1 MPQMTYTRRSFLAAA
16 GLGAAALAVRAA
28 ARGKSPRDARPNI
41 IVFLV
46 DDYDKYETSIC
57 GGKVLTP
64 NLDRLARQGVTFQ
77 NAHVTSTVCTPSRY
91 TFLTGRYASSSHSK
105 EFLDL
110 FPPGTQT
117 LPGFN
122 VCLEED
128 NMNVGA
134 VLAKNGYAT
143 GFVGK
148 YHVGPHHKDKAA
160 FKKLRLHD
168 IPKNTP
174 YSDEINKKMFAN
186 EKRLRT
192 LVKQRGFTWA
202 KNIYWENTK
211 APFQNHNP
219 EWTIEAALEFVELH
233 KDRPFYLHYATT
245 LLHGPN
251 GSWHKSLSHPKV
263 TGEGV
268 IDRKLSAMPPR
279 DSVMQRIRNAG
290 LTKNEAGYL
299 WMDDSL
305 GVLLDKLDKLG
316 VAENTVILFIA
327 DHGSGNKGSLHKKRG
342 TEVPCLMRWPAG
354 MSKGVRCNSLIQ
366 NTDFAATWFELAQV
380 KLPAKYRMDGVSLV
394 PLFKA
399 PNRSVRDY
407 VYCEMGAARSVK
419 TRDYSYIA
427 LRYAKEQVQAVRA
440 GDRRTIKAAVGLSGG
455 VARSFA
461 NHPDAFAADQLYDLK
476 ADPDAQKNLAGDPRH
491 AKTLDKMKKSLTA
504 ALKRIPNRPFGEFA
518 PGGNA
523 APGGKYDDVLA
534 ALRKA
539 AGETKKQKKTKK
551 TSKKP

>member
-1 MPQMTYTRRSFLAAA
+1 MPQVTYTRRSFLAAA
-16 GLGAAALAVRAA
+16 GLGAAAMSARAL
-28 ARGKSPRDARPNI
+28 ARGKNARDGRPNI
-41 IVFLV
+41 IVFLL
-46 DDYDKYETSIC
+46 DDCDKYETSVY

-64 NLDRLARQGVTFQ
+64 NLDRLSRQGLTFH

-91 TFLTGRYASSSHSK
+91 TFLTGRYASSSYFK
-105 EFLDL
+105 EFLEL

-122 VCLEED
+122 VGLEDD

-134 VLAKNGYAT
+134 VLARNGYAT

-148 YHVGPHHKDKAA
+148 YHVGPHLRDNASV
-160 FKKLRLHD
+160 KKLGLHD

-174 YSDEINKKMFAN
+174 YSDEINKQMFAN

-192 LVKQRGFTWA
+192 LIKQRGFTWA

-219 EWTIEAALEFVELH
+219 EWTIEAALEFVELN

-251 GSWHKSLSHPKV
+251 GSWHKSLSRPEV

-268 IDRKLSAMPPR
+268 IDRKLSTMPPR
-279 DSVMQRIRNAG
+279 DSVMRRIRKAG
-290 LTKNEAGYL
+290 LTENEAGYL

-316 VAENTVILFIA
+316 IAENTVVLFIA
-327 DHGSGNKGSLHKKRG
+327 DHGSINKGSLYKKQG

-354 MSKGVRCNSLIQ
+354 MAKGVRCDSLIQ
-366 NTDFAATWFELAQV
+366 NTDFAATWFELAGV
-380 KLPAKYRMDGVSLV
+380 KLPAKYGIDGVSLL
-394 PLFKA
+394 PLFKE
-399 PNRSVRDY
+399 PNRTVRDY
-407 VYCEMGAARSVK
+407 VYCEMGSARSVK
-419 TRDYSYIA
+419 TKDYSYIA
-427 LRYAKEQVQAVRA
+427 LRYTKEQVEAVRA

-461 NHPDAFAADQLYDLK
+461 NHPDALAADQLYDLA
-476 ADPDAQKNLAGDPRH
+476 ADPDAQKNLAGDPRC
-491 AKTLDKMKKSLTA
+491 AKTLNKMKKTLAA

-523 APGGKYDDVLA
+523 APSGKYDDVLA
-534 ALRKA
+534 TLRKA
-539 AGETKKQKKTKK
+539 AGEKKKKKKTRKK
-551 TSKKP
+551 L

>member
-1 MPQMTYTRRSFLAAA
+1 MTYTRRSFLAAA

-28 ARGKSPRDARPNI
+28 TRQKSGRDARPNI
-41 IVFLV
+41 IVFLL
-46 DDYDKYETSIC
+46 DDYDKYETSVY

-64 NLDRLARQGVTFQ
+64 NLDRLSRQGVTFH

-91 TFLTGRYASSSHSK
+91 TFLTGRYASSSYFK
-105 EFLDL
+105 EFLEL
-110 FPPGTQT
+110 FPPGRQT

-122 VCLEED
+122 VGLEDD

-134 VLAKNGYAT
+134 VLARHGYAT

-148 YHVGPHHKDKAA
+148 YHVGPHLKDNAA
-160 FKKLRLHD
+160 AGKLGLHD

-186 EKRLRT
+186 EKLLRT

-211 APFQNHNP
+211 APFQQHNP
-219 EWTIEAALEFVELH
+219 EWTIEAALEFIELH

-263 TGEGV
+263 TGEGM
-268 IDRKLSAMPPR
+268 IDRKLNAMPPR
-279 DSVMQRIRNAG
+279 DSVMQRIQKAG
-290 LTKNEAGYL
+290 LTENEAGYL

-316 VAENTVILFIA
+316 IAENTVVLFVA
-327 DHGSGNKGSLHKKRG
+327 DHGSVNKGSLHKKRG
-342 TEVPCLMRWPAG
+342 TETPCIMRWPAG
-354 MSKGVRCNSLIQ
+354 MAKGRRCDSLIQ
-366 NTDFAATWFELAQV
+366 NTDFAATWFELARV
-380 KLPAKYRMDGVSLV
+380 KLPAKYRLDGVSLV

-399 PNRSVRDY
+399 PDRTVRDY

-419 TRDYSYIA
+419 TKDYSYIA
-427 LRYAKEQVQAVRA
+427 LRYTKEQIKALRA

-455 VARSFA
+455 VSRSFA
-461 NHPDAFAADQLYDLK
+461 THPDAFAADQLYDIA
-476 ADPDAQKNLAGDPRH
+476 ADPDAQKNLAAHPSH
-491 AKTLDKMKKSLTA
+491 AKTLAKMKKTLAA

-523 APGGKYDDVLA
+523 TPLGKYDDILA
-534 ALRKA
+534 TLRKA
-539 AGETKKQKKTKK
+539 AGQKKKK
-551 TSKKP
+551 KKKRKKP